1 MLLWPLTI
9 LTGKENLYYE
19 VFKKYGLANELPNF
33 LEKNQFD
40 PINALRDY
48 LTVFYYTYKK
58 RTLKLD
64 HWHMR
69 RLLRKVHD

>member
-1 MLLWPLTI
+1 MASYYFN
-9 LTGKENLYYE
+9 GKENLYYE

-48 LTVFYYTYKK
+48 LTV
-58 RTLKLD
+58 
-64 HWHMR
+64 
-69 RLLRKVHD
+69 LLHI

>member
-1 MLLWPLTI
+1 MLLWLRTI
-9 LTGKENLYYE
+9 LAKENLYYE

-48 LTVFYYTYKK
+48 LTV
-58 RTLKLD
+58 
-64 HWHMR
+64 
-69 RLLRKVHD
+69 LLHI